1 MKKQRDYTIPLLL
14 ALLLFAVW
22 ASSCQK
28 STLGV
33 LVKDEWS
40 GHFTR
45 DSVFAVDSIQAKT
58 LAFDCVGDTKWPG
71 TKIESYNAG
80 EPEDTAR
87 TWREIH
93 PGGMTWIR
101 VREIAP
107 GQWERLY
114 FNYEKKIKANGKD
127 IVQIQNLE
135 GSPNRG
141 NYFNCTLFCNLMQS
155 RKQDR
160 PLS

>member
-1 MKKQRDYTIPLLL
+1 MKALFTVL
-14 ALLLFAVW
+14 ALVMMVA
-22 ASSCQK
+22 CQK
-28 STLGV
+28 STIGV
-33 LVKDEWS
+33 LVIDTWS

-45 DSVFAVDSIQAKT
+45 DSVFATDSIQAKT
-58 LAFDCVGDTKWPG
+58 LQFDCDGDTKWPG

-80 EPEDTAR
+80 EPQATPT
-87 TWREIH
+87 TWQEIH

-127 IVQIQNLE
+127 ISVQNSEISNPGSNLAYLDMV
-135 GSPNRG
+135 G
-141 NYFNCTLFCNLMQS
+141 NFTRMCT
-155 RKQDR
+155 RKRYQ